1 MSLLTQ
7 VINIHYK
14 GNYLSLLASDNR
26 TPLYTIKTSSSP
38 PQMTMIRHG
47 SDSND
52 TSTTASFKYFSTEV
66 SMSINGRSIPL
77 QRAKFLSRTSHFTSC
92 TGEVL
97 HWKPDGALTGDFK
110 LVDKKEEV
118 LARFR
123 NKVLSTAEVGSFE
136 IVENWEKKR
145 DFVDE
150 VVISGLGMLVMV
162 QSGGLA
168 MMILFAS
175 DS

>member
-7 VINIHYK
+7 IINIHYK
-14 GNYLSLLASDNR
+14 GDHLSLLAGDNR
-26 TPLYTIKTSSSP
+26 TPLYIVKTSSIP
-38 PQMTMIRHG
+38 PQMTMVRH
-47 SDSND
+47 DSSLD
-52 TSTTASFKYFSTEV
+52 ESSTTASFKYFSTEV
-66 SMSINGRSIPL
+66 AMRINGRSVLL
-77 QRAKFLSRTSHFTSC
+77 QRAKFLSRTSHYTSN

-97 HWKPDGALTGDFK
+97 YWKPDGALTGDFK

-136 IVENWEKKR
+136 IVRNWEKQEG
-145 DFVDE
+145 FIDE
-150 VVISGLGMLVMV
+150 VVISGLGMLIMV

-168 MMILFAS
+168 MMVLFGGES
-175 DS
+175 

>member
-1 MSLLTQ
+1 M
-7 VINIHYK
+7 
-14 GNYLSLLASDNR
+14 
-26 TPLYTIKTSSSP
+26 
-38 PQMTMIRHG
+38 
-47 SDSND
+47 
-52 TSTTASFKYFSTEV
+52 
-66 SMSINGRSIPL
+66 
-77 QRAKFLSRTSHFTSC
+77 
-92 TGEVL
+92 
-97 HWKPDGALTGDFK
+97 TGDFK

-150 VVISGLGMLVMV
+150 VVISGLGMLIMV

-168 MMILFAS
+168 MMVLFGG

>member
-1 MSLLTQ
+1 M
-7 VINIHYK
+7 
-14 GNYLSLLASDNR
+14 
-26 TPLYTIKTSSSP
+26 
-38 PQMTMIRHG
+38 
-47 SDSND
+47 
-52 TSTTASFKYFSTEV
+52 
-66 SMSINGRSIPL
+66 
-77 QRAKFLSRTSHFTSC
+77 
-92 TGEVL
+92 
-97 HWKPDGALTGDFK
+97 TGDFK

-136 IVENWEKKR
+136 IVGNWEKKR

>member
-26 TPLYTIKTSSSP
+26 SPVYTIKTSSNP
-38 PQMTMIRHG
+38 PQMTMIRYG
-47 SDSND
+47 GDSKD
-52 TSTTASFKYFSTEV
+52 LSTTASFKHFSTEV

-77 QRAKFLSRTSHFTSC
+77 QRAKFLSRTSHFTSY
-92 TGEVL
+92 TGKVL

-110 LVDKKEEV
+110 LVDREEEV

-123 NKVLSTAEVGSFE
+123 NKVLSSAEVGSFE
-136 IVENWEKKR
+136 IVGDWEKKR

-150 VVISGLGMLVMV
+150 VVISGLGMLIMV

-168 MMILFAS
+168 MMVLFG
-175 DS
+175 DNC